1 MLESFVELIL
11 SLLIS
16 VIAMFIYRVRGRYHT
31 FYSLMM
37 IVLFCIECLL
47 CMFWVG
53 CYYFT
58 GEGINDSVIFTLTR
72 SLTGVGIS
80 EYLIPLAV
88 TLVVF
93 ISLVLVIFK
102 WILHCPNHTTGRW
115 FYSVFSI
122 VLAVMAIV
130 ISPTFVQLQT
140 YNKPPEKVDGSDFDK
155 YVVIPEGKLTQ
166 AKYNLV
172 YIYGESLERTYFD
185 ESTFPNLMPELTS
198 IKEMGLDF
206 TNTEQFPATDFTI
219 AGIIASQ
226 CGFPLLAPTDLSGK
240 TASNGFFSNSI
251 CLGDILKNTGYETW
265 FIQGADLRFAD
276 KNIFFKTHGI
286 DNVWGLQESEY
297 VKDSSK
303 QNEWGLYD
311 DIVLEKVW
319 DKFETLSKNN
329 KPFAIFTLTL
339 DTHPP
344 HGYISPECNTP
355 VYVKDGGEVPALTAV
370 RCSQS
375 QITRL
380 IHRIQSS
387 PWSKNTVIVLS
398 SDHLVMPNM
407 TVAVDYLNKMTRRDL
422 FVILKDGVAPRK
434 KDERRSTLDNGATVL
449 EALGGGNALGLGRS
463 SLSQPSLA
471 TIFPDFKN
479 KLLAWGPGIRSRWGV
494 PDKIDEFKID
504 LVKKKIAF
512 DNYEY
517 NLPIILEITRD
528 KVWPVV
534 DDGLVY
540 GFSLRRTLGFLPVG
554 EHYIWVDQCLKMASL
569 GGDAQINMPGWCIAQ
584 GYTGN
589 KPFIDRISA
598 GEYSGKASYNKS
610 AIDSKLYKK
619 TQDNLL
625 KPEDEIKY
633 DSAKFIFAADGTPKQ
648 IKSIAGLSHTES
660 WGRWSDAVLADKV
673 AITYEKPLPKS
684 FDVELKAKAYG
695 KNIGQEINVSVG
707 DCSKNMKLGEK
718 LSTVKIH
725 FDNVNNADTLII
737 TPPFPEITNDDNFLG
752 FHQSAPPRKLGV
764 GFAELRIIPP
774 E

>member
-1 MLESFVELIL
+1 MLELFVELML

-16 VIAMFIYRVRGRYHT
+16 VISIFIYRVRGRYHT
-31 FYSLMM
+31 FYSLM
-37 IVLFCIECLL
+37 IIFLFFIACLL

-72 SLTGVGIS
+72 TLTGVGIS
-80 EYLIPLAV
+80 EYLMPLCA
-88 TLVVF
+88 TLIIFIFLVV
-93 ISLVLVIFK
+93 IIFK
-102 WILHCPNHTTGRW
+102 WIFHRTNNTTGKW
-115 FYSVFSI
+115 PYSIVSI

-140 YNKPPEKVDGSDFDK
+140 YNTPSEKVDGSDFDK
-155 YVVIPEGKLTQ
+155 YVVVPVEKLPQ

-185 ESTFPNLMPELTS
+185 ESTFPNLMPELAS
-198 IKEMGLDF
+198 IKEMGIDF

-219 AGIIASQ
+219 AGIVASQ

-240 TASNGFFSNSI
+240 RASNGFFSTSI

-276 KNIFFKTHGI
+276 KNVFFKTHGI

-311 DIVLEKVW
+311 DIVLDKVW
-319 DKFETLSKNN
+319 DKFETLSQNK

-355 VYVKDGGEVPALTAV
+355 VYVKNGREVPALTAV

-375 QITRL
+375 QIARL

-387 PWSKNTVIVLS
+387 PWSKNTIIVLS

-407 TVAVDYLNKMTRRDL
+407 TVAVDYLNKMKRRDL
-422 FVILKDGVAPRK
+422 FVILKDGVAPK
-434 KDERRSTLDNGATVL
+434 KKHERRSTLDNGATVL
-449 EALGGGNALGLGRS
+449 EALGEGNALGLGRS

-471 TIFPDFKN
+471 AIFPDFKN

-504 LVKKKIAF
+504 LVKKTIAF
-512 DNYEY
+512 DNYKY
-517 NLPIILEITRD
+517 NLPILLEITKD

-554 EHYIWVDQCLKMASL
+554 EHYIWVDQCLKMAQL
-569 GGDAQINMPGWCIAQ
+569 GGDAQISMPGWCIAQ
-584 GYTGN
+584 GYMGN
-589 KPFIDRISA
+589 KANIDKISEE
-598 GEYSGKASYNKS
+598 EYSGKTAYNRS
-610 AIDSKLYKK
+610 AIDNKLYEQ
-619 TQDNLL
+619 TRDNLL
-625 KPEDEIKY
+625 KASEKIKY
-633 DSAKFIFAADGTPKQ
+633 NSAKFIFAAEGTPKE
-648 IKSIAGLSHTES
+648 IKAVAGLSHIET
-660 WGRWSDAVLADKV
+660 WGRWSDAVLVDKV
-673 AITYEKPLPKS
+673 SITYEKNLPKS
-684 FDVELKAKAYG
+684 FYVELKAKAFG
-695 KNIGQEINVSVG
+695 KNIGEDIKVTVG
-707 DCSKNMKLGEK
+707 DCSKSVRLGGEI
-718 LSTVKIH
+718 STVKIY
-725 FDNVNNADTLII
+725 FENINNSDTLII
-737 TPPFPEITNDDNFLG
+737 TPPFPEMTNEDNFLG
-752 FHQSAPPRKLGV
+752 FHQSAPPRKLGI
-764 GFAELRIIPP
+764 GLAELNIIPKK
-774 E
+774 